1 VTTGIP
7 APTGQPVV
15 YQIAVTARGCSGT
28 LSDVPGL
35 SAACATAARAAGLR
49 VVADAGHAFVPHGA
63 TVVLV
68 LAQSHLVV
76 STWPEHRLA
85 LVDLATCGP
94 QDSARTLWEG
104 LRAVLRPLSFEI
116 RASQVDI
123 TEGSR
128 A

>member
-7 APTGQPVV
+7 RLSGQTLV
-15 YQIAVTARGCSGT
+15 YQMAVTARGCSGT
-28 LSDVPGL
+28 LSDAPGL

-63 TVVLV
+63 TVILV

-94 QDSARTLWEG
+94 EDSAQALWET
-104 LRAVLRPLSFEI
+104 LRGVLRPLSFEV

-128 A
+128 E